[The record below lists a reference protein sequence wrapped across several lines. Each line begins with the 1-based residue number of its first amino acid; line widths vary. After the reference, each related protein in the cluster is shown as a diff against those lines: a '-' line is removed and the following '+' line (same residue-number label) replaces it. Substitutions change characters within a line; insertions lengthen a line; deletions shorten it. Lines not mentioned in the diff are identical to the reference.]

1 MNYNNDLFNDEEL
14 DRKSSYESKSNER
27 GQDGLYRIDLDKVS
41 PENKS
46 RGYRAVLRFLP
57 NITDNPEYIKAYL
70 GDRYNEDAKVALGPS
85 HYEKISHFLNFQQ
98 EGLTHLK
105 GFYDDPTNINP
116 KTQRPYTNEKWGPLA
131 KVYFTLS
138 KSNDFLVKQKANM
151 INYNKKYF
159 SYVLVIE
166 DEQQPELVG
175 KIMIFS
181 YGKQIKDIIES
192 ESNGEATGVK
202 CNVFSLNKGKD
213 FVLLA
218 KSKSFNN
225 GEKEVVAPDYTKSR
239 FYESTSS
246 IKLPKFTDDGR
257 VEKFIQIPLNED
269 GKIKPEHQEKVTQFL
284 LSREVQLEDF
294 AGQKWTEEQE
304 AKVSEAIDYFT
315 GKTSG
320 GSSSSKSSNDEV
332 DDFSFDSISSDKSE
346 PVTTMDDELDDL
358 DDLDF

>member
-1 MNYNNDLFNDEEL
+1 MDYNLDLFNDEEL
-14 DRKSSYESKSNER
+14 DKKSSYESKSTDR

-41 PENKS
+41 SENKS

-57 NITDNPEYIKAYL
+57 NITDNPDYIKAYL

-105 GFYDDPTNINP
+105 GFYDCPTNVNP
-116 KTQRPYTNEKWGPLA
+116 LTQKPYTTEKWGPFA
-131 KVYFTLS
+131 KTYFTLS
-138 KSNDFLVKQKANM
+138 KSKDFLVKQKANM

-166 DEQQPELVG
+166 DEQQPELEG

-192 ESNGEATGVK
+192 EENGETTGIK
-202 CNVFSLNKGKD
+202 SNVFRLHNGKD

-218 KSKSFNN
+218 KSKTFNN
-225 GEKEVVAPDYTKSR
+225 GEKDVVAPDYTKSR
-239 FYESTSS
+239 FYESTSA
-246 IKLPKFTDDGR
+246 IRLPKFTEDGR
-257 VEKFIQIPLNED
+257 VEKFIQIPLTEE
-269 GKIKPEHQEKVTQFL
+269 GKIKPEHQEKITHFL
-284 LSREVQLEDF
+284 LSREVELENF

-304 AKVSEAIDYFT
+304 AKVSEALDYFQ
-315 GKTSG
+315 GKTAG
-320 GSSSSKSSNDEV
+320 GNSSNSNDEV
-332 DDFSFDSISSDKSE
+332 DDFSFDTAGSE
-346 PVTTMDDELDDL
+346 ETVTDGVDDLDDL